1 MRLRVARYIGVGEG
15 VVETGYRVFLDLLGH
30 VVAKLGGDERDIVE
44 ILGRLGI
51 AIPKD
56 LLAIIARDVEDK
68 IRILGS
74 DEITRY
80 QEIVASI
87 LAGAHGTSQP
97 GSSPIYA
104 ARIASI
110 LASGLVSGGD
120 LVLGDPFVG
129 SGLVIRRIVDSL
141 GSGRVS
147 RVWGLGSNPLGSL
160 AAYASLIDV
169 LGPDR
174 VSILARDPF
183 DEIYRSFSSN
193 DWQHYSSDVVLVNP
207 VFLEGD
213 RVLRER
219 LPEIYRVLLLLGYG
233 EYVIKR
239 RLRLSTASILLA
251 DSVLKP
257 GGVLIA
263 FTPAYTLYRVSSA
276 GVRIILRDRYSVVA
290 IIEGPVT
297 SFSSGGS
304 LKEVVIAARKTRIA
318 GWETVLIRIDS
329 PSGIENVAKTLRG
342 RGGEGVYVNRISLR
356 SLWGSAQRSWI
367 HFFQLGGYD
376 ERFVEILR
384 DLMDSGRL
392 AELRSVARDIVIK
405 RGILI
410 RAPRFFI
417 LPNRYWGIRYRDRS
431 STVIFNRE
439 DLSELEISNE
449 NLLPIIRRS
458 KKRRGPYGLRLVESP
473 EQYILSIPPKSLGR
487 IDRDIVRYIEWGLG
501 SRVVEGVVRIYG
513 DKWYSYAYKEINA
526 RRPIADLFVSR
537 AVWKSTKMHGAN
549 ALMVDKPALAGDSFF
564 AVIGGE
570 KGLRCFLTL
579 WFNSTFFLYMFSR
592 IGGILDHRWGMI
604 SSDDFLSLPA
614 PRIIGKDIYRY
625 AEEIISK
632 YGSQQLPPLSTQLSE
647 GNRVRD
653 EIDSLVSWL
662 LGLGDEEIRGM
673 RRGLLEI
680 LP

>member
-1 MRLRVARYIGVGEG
+1 MRLRVARYIGVSGRTAG
-15 VVETGYRVFLDLLGH
+15 TGYRVFLDLLGH
-30 VVAKLGGDERDIVE
+30 VIARLGGDKKDIAE
-44 ILGRLGI
+44 ILGMLG
-51 AIPKD
+51 AAMPKD
-56 LLAIIARDVEDK
+56 LLATIARDVEDR
-68 IRILGS
+68 IRILGP
-74 DEITRY
+74 DEILRY
-80 QEIVASI
+80 QENVTEI
-87 LAGAHGTSQP
+87 LAGTQGAGQA
-97 GSSPIYA
+97 GSSLMHA

-110 LASGLVSGGD
+110 LARSLVRGGD

-129 SGLVIRRIVDSL
+129 SGLVIRGVVDSL

-147 RVWGLGSNPLGSL
+147 RVWGFGSSPLGSL

-169 LGPDR
+169 LDPSR
-174 VSILARDPF
+174 VSILTRDPF

-193 DWQHYSSDVVLVNP
+193 EWHHYSSDIVLVNP
-207 VFLEGD
+207 VFAEGD
-213 RVLRER
+213 NILRER
-219 LPEIYRVLLLLGYG
+219 LPEIYRTLFLLGYG

-263 FTPAYTLYRVSSA
+263 FAPAYTLYRVSSA
-276 GVRIILRDRYSVVA
+276 GVRAILRDRYSVAA
-290 IIEGPVT
+290 ILEGPVT
-297 SFSSGGS
+297 SFSGRRS
-304 LKEVVIAARKTRIA
+304 LKEVVIAARKSRIS
-318 GWETVLIRIDS
+318 GWETAMIRIAS
-329 PSGIENVAKTLRG
+329 PSGMQDIAKILRG
-342 RGGEGVYVNRISLR
+342 QGGEGVYVNRVALR

-376 ERFVEILR
+376 ERFAEILS

-392 AELRSVARDIVIK
+392 VELRSVARDIVIK
-405 RGILI
+405 KGILV

-417 LPNRYWGIRYRDRS
+417 LPNRYWGVRYRDRS

-473 EQYILSIPPKSLGR
+473 EHYILSIPPRSLRR
-487 IDRDIVRYIEWGLG
+487 IDRDIVKYIEWGLR
-501 SRVVEGVVRIYG
+501 SRVVESVVRIYG

-537 AVWKSTKMHGAN
+537 AMWKNAKMQGTN
-549 ALMVDKPALAGDSFF
+549 ALMTDKPALANDSFF
-564 AVIGGE
+564 AIVGGE
-570 KGLRCFLTL
+570 KGLRCFLTV

-592 IGGILDHRWGMI
+592 IGRILDQRWGMI
-604 SSDDFLSLPA
+604 SSEDFLSLPA

-625 AEEIISK
+625 AEEIIAK